1 MRINKYIAK
10 SGLCSRRKAEELII
24 NNEVSVNDVLI
35 KELAFKVDEKKDIV
49 KVKGKIISIKEELVY
64 YLLNKP
70 IGYISSAK
78 DERGRKTVIDLL
90 KEVKE
95 RIYPIGRLDYD
106 TSGLLLLTND
116 GDLTYK
122 ITHPKH
128 NINKV
133 YEAYVEGI
141 PTKDEIYSFEKG
153 LNIEDYKT
161 SKAKIDIIDIKGKN
175 SVVRITIHEG
185 KNRQVRKMCDKINH
199 PVIKLKRVSIGNIKL
214 NDLKEGKYRPLTN
227 QEIKYLYSL

>member
-24 NNEVSVNDVLI
+24 NNRVKVNDVLV
-35 KELAFKVDEKKDIV
+35 KELAFKVNEQNDIV
-49 KVKGKIISIKEELVY
+49 KVDENIINIKEEVVY

-70 IGYISSAK
+70 VGYISSVK

-90 KEVKE
+90 KKINKRV
-95 RIYPIGRLDYD
+95 YPVGRLDYD

-128 NINKV
+128 NIDKI
-133 YEAYVEGI
+133 YEAYIKGI
-141 PTKDEIYSFEKG
+141 PTKDEIDFFEKG
-153 LNIEDYKT
+153 LKIEDYKT
-161 SKAKIDIIDIKGKN
+161 SEAKLKIVEKKGKN

-199 PVIKLKRVSIGNIKL
+199 PVIELKRISIGNIKL
-214 NDLKEGKYRPLTN
+214 NNLKEGEYRPLTN
-227 QEIKYLYSL
+227 KEIKYLYSL

>member
-214 NDLKEGKYRPLTN
+214 NNLKEGKYRPLTN

>member
-24 NNEVSVNDVLI
+24 NNKVCVNDILVT
-35 KELAFKVDEKKDIV
+35 ELAFKVDEKNDIV
-49 KVKGKIISIKEELVY
+49 KVNGKIISIKEKLVY

-70 IGYISSAK
+70 VGYISSAK

-90 KEVKE
+90 KDVKE

-128 NINKV
+128 NIKKT
-133 YEAYVEGI
+133 YEAYIEGV
-141 PTKDEIYSFEKG
+141 PTKEEISSFEKG
-153 LNIEDYKT
+153 LKIEDYTT
-161 SKAKIDIIDIKGKN
+161 SKAKFDIVNIKGKN
-175 SVVRITIHEG
+175 SIVSITIHEG

-214 NDLKEGKYRPLTN
+214 NNLIEGKYRPLN
-227 QEIKYLYSL
+227 KEEIKYLYSL